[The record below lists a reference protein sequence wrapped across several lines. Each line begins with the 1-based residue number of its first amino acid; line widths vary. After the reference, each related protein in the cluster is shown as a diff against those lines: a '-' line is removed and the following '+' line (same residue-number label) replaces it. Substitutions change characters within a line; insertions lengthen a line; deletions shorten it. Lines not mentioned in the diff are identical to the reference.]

1 MDIARVCPQHGQQ
14 FDQTDGEVD
23 IVHCEHVMGT
33 ARSSW
38 RAWSIW
44 PARQPG
50 SREIH
55 AVASFCPRVFE
66 LAVQSDSPVEEIDR

>member
-23 IVHCEHVMGT
+23 IVHCKRVMGYVT
-33 ARSSW
+33 QLMTGLVNLAST
-38 RAWSIW
+38 
-44 PARQPG
+44 QPG

-55 AVASFCPRVFE
+55 AVARFCPGVFE
-66 LAVQSDSPVEEIDR
+66 LAVQGDSPVEEIDR